1 MLLFPETEPETLD
14 VMSPQHDEHMLA
26 GMFREKDKEKVFGRL
41 YRSASSKA
49 IARATEA
56 KQIPFGGT
64 LRRSAAASL
73 ALNICLN
80 IMKK

>member
-1 MLLFPETEPETLD
+1 MNTCLLGCL
-14 VMSPQHDEHMLA
+14 
-26 GMFREKDKEKVFGRL
+26 GKKYKEKMFGRL

-73 ALNICLN
+73 VLNICLN